1 MKTVFLG
8 STTLQVPALALGCM
22 RMKELDETQSVRL
35 LETCLELGVNYFD
48 HADIYGGPED
58 PCEVRFA
65 KAFQKTGVSRDR
77 IILQSKL
84 GIVPGKMYDHS
95 RDYILSET
103 DLILR
108 RLNTDY
114 LDVLLLH
121 RPDALM
127 EPDEVAEAFDRL
139 EQSGKV
145 RFFGVSNHKTS
156 QIQLLKKAVRQPL
169 VANQL
174 QLSIP
179 FSSMISSGL
188 EANMATDGA
197 VDRDDSIL
205 DYCRLHGI
213 TIQAWSPYQAGRRKG
228 PFIDSPEYPELNRV
242 LEELACKYGS
252 TKTGIAAAWIFRHPA
267 RMQVIAGSMRE
278 DRIREIAQA
287 ADIEI
292 TREEWYRLY
301 LAAGH
306 ILP

>member
-1 MKTVFLG
+1 MGGVIEHPQAVPG
-8 STTLQVPALALGCM
+8 SEVPDAVHVADAAVHMDGQDGGRALRQQSFQQVGIQGQ
-22 RMKELDETQSVRL
+22 D
-35 LETCLELGVNYFD
+35 
-48 HADIYGGPED
+48 
-58 PCEVRFA
+58 
-65 KAFQKTGVSRDR
+65 
-77 IILQSKL
+77 QSKL

-205 DYCRLHGI
+205 DYCRLHDI
-213 TIQAWSPYQAGRRKG
+213 TIQAWSPYQPGRRKG

-278 DRIREIAQA
+278 DRIREM
-287 ADIEI
+287 
-292 TREEWYRLY
+292 EWLVQQKGARTFLFRNQGGNHNEASWQHEVPTWMHF
-301 LAAGH
+301 LWE
-306 ILP
+306 

>member
-197 VDRDDSIL
+197 VDRD
-205 DYCRLHGI
+205 
-213 TIQAWSPYQAGRRKG
+213 
-228 PFIDSPEYPELNRV
+228 EYPELNRV